1 MPQSNPNSES
11 TSGDDGWWGEIQSD
25 GEGAVPE
32 PTFRAPSPPTGPD
45 GVAPPPEPPVIFSP
59 VDPSD
64 VDGAVP
70 LGVDD
75 GGSPPTEATPGP
87 HPYPTL
93 GPSTPGQAPTVA
105 TDTVQPSL
113 GPPTE
118 TRPSPGPLAE
128 ALPTL
133 GPPSDPPTGLPAA
146 AAGVEEPQ
154 RPPLGR
160 RMAVVARFAASLL
173 FLVGT
178 ATLLGWSIKHSLTA
192 DPTAVRLAQEV
203 AESAGPAAV
212 APRTSL
218 PPQDNVVDL
227 PDVRGSDRDE
237 ALAILTEAGL
247 SGDAVKVKEVAWV
260 PPAGQVVEQSPA
272 PGTDNPESVELSI
285 SKRQLPPSWSGP
297 RRTPPSRP
305 LRRWA
310 PRRRSAASTG
320 PAPNPGSSSPRN
332 PPRGPS
338 SPRASR
344 SRSPRLGYPSRWTN
358 WKRPGR
364 VTAAGRARSR

>member
-285 SKRQLPPSWSGP
+285 SKGNCPQAGQGQGG
-297 RRTPPSRP
+297 
-305 LRRWA
+305 
-310 PRRRSAASTG
+310 RRRHD
-320 PAPNPGSSSPRN
+320 P
-332 PPRGPS
+332 
-338 SPRASR
+338 
-344 SRSPRLGYPSRWTN
+344 
-358 WKRPGR
+358 
-364 VTAAGRARSR
+364 